1 MTTDTS
7 KNADGTNQQPDGNK
21 NGEGT
26 LTLEQA
32 LERIK
37 TVESNLNEV
46 VSERDKFKLKV
57 RKLEDT
63 AGSAIELQKKYDDL
77 FAEKSKLYEQHESI
91 TKELETWKTQARD
104 QKIATE
110 LETAFTSAGAKSI
123 STVMKLVDK
132 NKIQFDEQG
141 NIKADSISEIV
152 KGLIESDPILFGNG
166 EEKKGNQNSG
176 NQELLNPGVKRAGD
190 SGSTEDAFTKEIRAA
205 KNAAE
210 INAVLR
216 KYGKL

>member
-1 MTTDTS
+1 MTD
-7 KNADGTNQQPDGNK
+7 KNQNADGTNQQPDGNK

-26 LTLEQA
+26 MTLEQA
-32 LERIK
+32 LERLK

-46 VSERDKFKLKV
+46 VTERDKFKSKV

-63 AGSAIELQKKYDDL
+63 AGSAVEVQKKYDEL
-77 FAEKSKLYEQHESI
+77 FAEKNKLYEQHESVS
-91 TKELETWKTQARD
+91 KELETWKTQARD

-110 LETAFTSAGAKSI
+110 LETALTSAGAKSI

-132 NKIQFDEQG
+132 SKIQFDDKG
-141 NIKADSISEIV
+141 NLVADSISEIV
-152 KGLIESDPILFGNG
+152 KGLVESDPILFG
-166 EEKKGNQNSG
+166 EAPEKKEGQLPGNQG
-176 NQELLNPGVKRAGD
+176 LPNPGVKRAGD
-190 SGSTEDAFTKEIRAA
+190 SGSSEDAFTKEMRAA
-205 KNAAE
+205 KNTAE

>member
-1 MTTDTS
+1 MTD
-7 KNADGTNQQPDGNK
+7 KNQNADGTNQQADANK
-21 NGEGT
+21 NSEGT
-26 LTLEQA
+26 MTLEQA
-32 LERIK
+32 LERLK

-46 VSERDKFKLKV
+46 VSERDKFKSKV

-63 AGSAIELQKKYDDL
+63 AGSAVELQKKYDDL
-77 FAEKSKLYEQHESI
+77 FAEKNKLYEQHESVS
-91 TKELETWKTQARD
+91 KELETWKTQARD

-110 LETAFTSAGAKSI
+110 LETALTSAGAKSI

-132 NKIQFDEQG
+132 SKIQFDETG
-141 NIKADSISEIV
+141 NIIADSISEIV
-152 KGLIESDPILFGNG
+152 KGLVESDPILFG
-166 EEKKGNQNSG
+166 EAPEKKEGQSMD
-176 NQELLNPGVKRAGD
+176 QRFPNPGVKRAGD

-205 KNAAE
+205 KNTAE